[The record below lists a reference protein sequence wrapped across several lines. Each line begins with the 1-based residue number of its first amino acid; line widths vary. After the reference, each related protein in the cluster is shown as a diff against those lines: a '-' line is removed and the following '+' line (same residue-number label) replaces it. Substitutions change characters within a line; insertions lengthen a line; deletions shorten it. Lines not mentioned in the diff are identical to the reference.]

1 MVTSTLVIQGMK
13 NQDDSIKVS
22 RALLQ
27 IWGINKVEVYLE
39 RNEAIFS
46 YDEKAA
52 TFDDFQQAVLELG
65 FAVKTKDGLRSRS
78 LHEWHVEQMEGGA
91 SDAPNL

>member
-1 MVTSTLVIQGMK
+1 MVTSTLVIQGMN
-13 NQDDSIKVS
+13 NQEDSNKVS
-22 RALLQ
+22 RALKQ
-27 IWGINKVEVYLE
+27 IWGINKVEVYLD

-52 TFDDFQQAVLELG
+52 TFDDFQQAILELG
-65 FAVKTKDGLRSRS
+65 FAVKTQDGLRSRS
-78 LHEWHVEQMEGGA
+78 LHEWHLEHREGEA

>member
-1 MVTSTLVIQGMK
+1 MVTSTLVIQGMT
-13 NQDDSIKVS
+13 NQDDSNKVS
-22 RALLQ
+22 RALQQ
-27 IWGINKVEVYLE
+27 IWGINKVEVYLD
-39 RNEAIFS
+39 RKEAIFS

-65 FAVKTKDGLRSRS
+65 FAVKTKDGFRSRS
-78 LHEWHVEQMEGGA
+78 LHEWQLEHREGEA